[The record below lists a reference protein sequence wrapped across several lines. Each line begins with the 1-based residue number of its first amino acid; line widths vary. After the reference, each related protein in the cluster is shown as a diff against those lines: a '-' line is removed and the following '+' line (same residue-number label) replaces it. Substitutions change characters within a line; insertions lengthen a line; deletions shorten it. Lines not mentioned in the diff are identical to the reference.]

1 MRTNLDNYCVQTLG
15 LDRIENRIDFRLEAR
30 FAGTLEGL
38 DSEEISL
45 ETSGSE
51 EDGGGNSSEEA
62 GPEEVSEEL
71 SCEEAGAEAG
81 SEELASEEASLLDWL
96 VS

>member
-38 DSEEISL
+38 EFQ
-45 ETSGSE
+45 
-51 EDGGGNSSEEA
+51 DGGGNSSEEA